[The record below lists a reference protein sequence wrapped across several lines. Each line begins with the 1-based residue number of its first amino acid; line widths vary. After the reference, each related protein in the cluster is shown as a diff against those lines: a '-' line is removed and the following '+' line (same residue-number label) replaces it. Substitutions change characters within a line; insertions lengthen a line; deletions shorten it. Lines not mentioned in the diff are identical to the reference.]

1 MLKLITLIP
10 KSYLAK
16 KLPDILAYI
25 LTQALKWI
33 YVKKRKDYDKTIEV
47 TKKIIDVMNYKLEAL
62 KDNELDKKEL
72 QTLIKM
78 YSNLIKGK

>member
-16 KLPDILAYI
+16 KLPDVLAYV
-25 LTQALKWI
+25 LTRALEWV
-33 YVKKRKDYDKTIEV
+33 YVNKRKDYDKTIEV
-47 TKKIIDVMNYKLEAL
+47 TKKIIDIMNYKLEAL

-72 QTLIKM
+72 QSLIEM
-78 YSNLIKGK
+78 YRNLIKGK